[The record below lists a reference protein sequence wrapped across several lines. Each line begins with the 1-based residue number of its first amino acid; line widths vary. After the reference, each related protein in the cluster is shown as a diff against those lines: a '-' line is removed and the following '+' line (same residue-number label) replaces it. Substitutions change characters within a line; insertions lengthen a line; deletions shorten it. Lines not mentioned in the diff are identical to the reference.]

1 MKKYLIELVVCLA
14 LISGCREKQE
24 NVNEGTVNIQE
35 ENLSGQADDG
45 NGYEAEPG
53 EEKNDVLDVLV
64 SNGKIFSTEYDVE
77 DYCHGCF
84 IVSKNEG
91 LLYGV
96 LDRNGEEILPVKYDS
111 IEFMNGEEV
120 RDGENENLYIR
131 TKYEDQYTVVN
142 SKGEVVLD
150 KDVSYVDYE
159 LGTGNSESAF
169 FVEIS
174 TQNDWVHFYKEDGM
188 LLSEL
193 NCGENDWIE
202 LRYITNEIYL
212 LARADF
218 ESISNGVKVIS
229 KDVTLYNRENQI
241 VTQWNEMGFGN
252 SVILD
257 GQFVFYLYANDGVY
271 YRYTMDESGNLSESG
286 EISQEEAKL
295 EIASSGTANKTGEYY
310 LGKEKAI
317 RLYQSNG
324 TWKLVDA
331 NDNPLYDERYY
342 QCIPKYG
349 CYFLVNENNEM
360 CLIDRNG
367 NMVVDYG
374 WLTLNENQGYFNGA
388 VITSDNFFAGDDGVC
403 FTLGGNGV
411 NDVYFFC
418 GE

>member
-1 MKKYLIELVVCLA
+1 MIELVVCLA

-53 EEKNDVLDVLV
+53 EEKNDTSDVLV

-120 RDGENENLYIR
+120 REGENENLYIR